1 MRGGL
6 ITDVT
11 GHPAAPDLIERPRLR
26 GILHLAAFPLSLV
39 AGVVLIASANSV
51 AARVSSAVYAAS
63 ASVLFGVSALYHRG
77 RWSTRA
83 RALMQRLDHSNI
95 FVLIAGTYTPVAV
108 LLLTGGARIAVLA
121 VVWGGA
127 VTGVILRVVWR
138 SAPRWLFIPL
148 YITLGW
154 VAVAVMP
161 SLLERGGATLT
172 LLLVIGGVTY
182 TAGAIIVALHRPD
195 PAPRVFGYHEV
206 FHLMTLGGYGLHYAA
221 IVLAVLATGTGT

>member
-1 MRGGL
+1 M
-6 ITDVT
+6 
-11 GHPAAPDLIERPRLR
+11 LR
-26 GILHLAAFPLSLV
+26 GVLHLAAFPLSLV
-39 AGVVLIASANSV
+39 AGVLLVLVANGT

-77 RWSTRA
+77 RWSVRA
-83 RALMQRLDHSNI
+83 RAVLQRIDHSNI

-108 LLLTGGARIAVLA
+108 LLLTGAARVAVL
-121 VVWGGA
+121 VIVWSGA
-127 VTGVILRVVWR
+127 VTGVLLRVAWR

-154 VAVAVMP
+154 VALGVLP
-161 SLLERGGATLT
+161 SLLHRGGPTLT
-172 LLLVIGGVTY
+172 LLLVTGGITY
-182 TAGAIIVALHRPD
+182 TVGAVIVAIRRPD

-206 FHLMTLGGYGLHYAA
+206 FHALTLGGYGAHYAA